1 MIFSLRGLPGGP
13 REGPGGAPEGRQPG
27 PLGNRGG
34 AENVC
39 IYKQILK
46 KVTNSADVLEIKRD
60 PGRAPGGTRGV
71 QGGPK
76 SLIFTKLVI
85 FSEIW

>member
-1 MIFSLRGLPGGP
+1 VIFSLRGLPGGP

-34 AENVC
+34 GAENVC

-46 KVTNSADVLEIKRD
+46 SLWIILPVRD
-60 PGRAPGGTRGV
+60 KAGPGAGTGGD
-71 QGGPK
+71 QGGPGG
-76 SLIFTKLVI
+76 LRFLN
-85 FSEIW
+85 FSENGDF